1 MPYPSPSPSP
11 SPDAI
16 VITTKAAL
24 RAIIADEVDRA
35 VRRAVVS
42 LMEDAGRDDDWITPK
57 TAVKVYGRHRSTLA
71 RWSQAGLLPTRKI
84 AGSVYYSRGAIARMS
99 GQADV

>member
-1 MPYPSPSPSP
+1 MPT
-11 SPDAI
+11 PDLNSASDL
-16 VITTKAAL
+16 VVVTTRNAL
-24 RAIIADEVDRA
+24 RAIIADEVNRA

-42 LMEDAGRDDDWITPK
+42 LIEDAGRDDDWITPK

-71 RWSQAGLLPTRKI
+71 RWSKAGLLPTRKI